1 MLGGRMSKNIK
12 CADAADTS
20 KYTYAPAI
28 EVCTIESAKNK
39 GIFSRDNYYAPG
51 YDDLKTYIGDAST
64 NKKDICSQ
72 SADGA
77 DAYLFCSVEHG
88 NIAYKRKGNKC
99 VTYACP
105 TGWDGVNKCTKPLED
120 AIVSKRSHCDERWYD
135 WFTVPN
141 YHLGNKYQPD
151 EKVPGKCYNP
161 CPSDHV
167 PQFKNDPVDG
177 GSFGLASKEA
187 LGRCVPKN
195 QYFGGKYH
203 SGSDFCPLA
212 WVYRLGATPD
222 KLKLEMEKELMKVK
236 DEAGGDAYVNSEF
249 QGLADS
255 QTRDATAKAL
265 YAKTSAVV
273 ENVQAPANSAMQQAC
288 RSLQTPERLQGA
300 YDICQKV
307 NENEEEFLNMC
318 IASGDSENVATTKL
332 KALKQACNAT
342 FCDSNND
349 AGNVIKKEPL
359 CFNTDTIEEG
369 DLRKQEKTKK
379 MDSID
384 GVKTVKRA
392 VPVAIY
398 MFMIACFI
406 ALLFVVYKYLKPY
419 IRKVVLFIL
428 RIIFRVP
435 KEVARIQDA
444 VDEIVT
450 KNQQEIA
457 KLRSELSN
465 LQNK

>member
-1 MLGGRMSKNIK
+1 MSSSVS

-20 KYTYAPAI
+20 KYTYVPAI

-39 GIFSRDNYYAPG
+39 GIFSKDNYYVQG
-51 YDDLKTYIGDAST
+51 YDDLKTFIGDSST

-77 DAYLFCSVEHG
+77 DAYVFCSVEHG

-99 VTYACP
+99 VTYSCP

-167 PQFKNDPVDG
+167 PQFKEDPVDG
-177 GSFGLASKEA
+177 GTFGLAAKGDI
-187 LGRCVPKN
+187 GRCVPKN

-203 SGSDFCPLA
+203 IGSDFCPLA

-222 KLKLEMEKELMKVK
+222 TLKSEMDKELAKVK
-236 DEAGGDAYVNSEF
+236 DAAGGDAYVNSEF
-249 QGLADS
+249 QGLMDS
-255 QTRDATAKAL
+255 QTKDATAKSL
-265 YAKTSAVV
+265 YTKTSSIV
-273 ENVQAPANSAMQQAC
+273 ENIQAPTTGAMQQAC
-288 RSLQTPERLQGA
+288 RSLQTPERLQVA
-300 YDICQKV
+300 YGICQKV
-307 NENEEEFLNMC
+307 AENEGDFLNEC
-318 IASGDSENVATTKL
+318 IANGDSENVATIKL

-349 AGNVIKKEPL
+349 AAYVIKKEPL
-359 CFNTDTIEEG
+359 CFKTDTVEEG
-369 DLRKQEKTKK
+369 DVNKKDKMKK
-379 MDSID
+379 MDTID

-392 VPVAIY
+392 VPTAIY
-398 MFMIACFI
+398 IIMVACFV
-406 ALLFVVYKYLKPY
+406 ALLFVAYKYLKPVL
-419 IRKVVLFIL
+419 RKFVLFVI

-435 KEVARIQDA
+435 KEIARIQDA
-444 VDEIVT
+444 TDEIIS
-450 KNQQEIA
+450 KNQTEIA
-457 KLRSELSN
+457 RLRAELAKLP
-465 LQNK
+465 K